1 MYSQLEKSKYR
12 KISTHQKPVPLT
24 GHARQGRLS
33 HNNFVVMPSRQSEP
47 VCNVSSGSAVIQ
59 RQTIIN
65 YNNVNPHNGNI
76 RRNSVIRRAFHNRV
90 TLRPEERDHAA
101 DFSKKRGKICH
112 HHAPYHRI
120 ERAIRH
126 NFLDGKRV
134 NQAIL
139 LINNAIDQLNQVANG
154 FAPIPH
160 IRFRSFYLMMSEEF
174 DDAIANIANDPRNL
188 FYALRPMGDGGGRQL
203 DWPINQD
210 GENLALNH
218 HMFQYSQ
225 ILAHNNML

>member
-59 RQTIIN
+59 RQTIII
-65 YNNVNPHNGNI
+65 YSNVNLNNGDI
-76 RRNSVIRRAFHNRV
+76 QLNSFIWDVYHSRV
-90 TLRPEERDHAA
+90 SLRDVERQLAA
-101 DFSKKRGKICH
+101 VFGPGGNTCH
-112 HHAPYHRI
+112 HHAPYNGI
-120 ERAIRH
+120 ATAIKH
-126 NFLDGKRV
+126 NILVGHTV

-139 LINNAIDQLNQVANG
+139 LINNAIDQLNQVAGG
-154 FAPIPH
+154 FGVIPH
-160 IRFRSFYLMMSEEF
+160 VAFKTASLEMSEEF

-188 FYALRPMGDGGGRQL
+188 FYAPNHRGDGGGRQL
-203 DWPINQD
+203 DWPVDANGQKSD
-210 GENLALNH
+210 PNH
-218 HMFQYSQ
+218 YMFQYSQ
-225 ILAHNNML
+225 ILALNNML

>member
-1 MYSQLEKSKYR
+1 MYSQLKKSKYR

-65 YNNVNPHNGNI
+65 YSNVNPNNGDI
-76 RRNSVIRRAFHNRV
+76 QLNSVIWDVYHSRV
-90 TLRPEERDHAA
+90 PLRDVERQLAA
-101 DFSKKRGKICH
+101 VFYPGGDTCH

-120 ERAIRH
+120 ESAIRH

-134 NQAIL
+134 DQAIQS
-139 LINNAIDQLNQVANG
+139 INNIINLLNQVANG

-188 FYALRPMGDGGGRQL
+188 FYAPLNKGDGNGTQL
-203 DWPINQD
+203 DWPVDQFGN
-210 GENLALNH
+210 NLAGNH
-218 HMFQYSQ
+218 YMFDYSQ
-225 ILAHNNML
+225 ILINNNML